1 MILIILVC
9 VLVPLVLVLAV
20 IVYMFRKNKKNAIAT
35 ALARRQSSIKRQQ
48 EIDEKFEAK
57 GGIDIF
63 AEDDKKGM
71 GILGAKV
78 FDHVPNDDELRELLK
93 GKTAEEK
100 RTLLKEVE
108 KARQAKIHMT
118 YLLEQ

>member
-9 VLVPLVLVLAV
+9 VLVPLVFVLAG
-20 IVYMFRKNKKNAIAT
+20 IVYLFRKNKKNAINA
-35 ALARRQSSIKRQQ
+35 AVIRRRDSIRKS
-48 EIDEKFEAK
+48 IDEKMEAK

-63 AEDDKKGM
+63 ADDKKQGT
-71 GILGAKV
+71 GILGMAV
-78 FDHVPNDDELRELLK
+78 FDQVPTDDEIRELLK

-100 RTLLKEVE
+100 RTLLKEIE

-118 YLLEQ
+118 YLME